1 MGFAG
6 FAGQPERR
14 AVAGAE
20 RGAGGAWRAG
30 EVAACDVADREALAA
45 LIASVPAEHP
55 LTAVVHAAGVV
66 DDATIEAL
74 TDAHIDDVMRSKVT
88 AAWHLHEL
96 TAELPL
102 TAFVLYSSIAGTLGT
117 LGQGNY
123 AAANVFLDALAEH
136 RQASG
141 LPATAMAWGFWADRS
156 GATGHL
162 SDGDVARMA
171 RSGIAPMT
179 SDEGLALF
187 DAVAVFGFCD
197 DGSGAA
203 RRRRVAGSLGGRPG
217 TAAVAPARW
226 SGRRGAAHGCGFGAV
241 GGCLDLVGVLGSLGG
256 ERARPSGRGALR
268 GRCAA
273 AAHGPGAVPRG
284 GGAEP

>member
-1 MGFAG
+1 MRRRGSGGVGRAARLG
-6 FAGQPERR
+6 ARR
-14 AVAGAE
+14 ASLD
-20 RGAGGAWRAG
+20 RGG
-30 EVAACDVADREALAA
+30 
-45 LIASVPAEHP
+45 
-55 LTAVVHAAGVV
+55 HAAGVV

-88 AAWHLHEL
+88 AAWHLHEA

-187 DAVAVFGFCD
+187 DASLSSGSATTVPARLDVAALRTRSA
-197 DGSGAA
+197 DGQVPPLLRRLAGTGDAVRRTAAGSTLPGAA
-203 RRRRVAGSLGGRPG
+203 LTSSASSP
-217 TAAVAPARW
+217 P
-226 SGRRGAAHGCGFGAV
+226 RRGASSAV
-241 GGCLDLVGVLGSLGG
+241 RSRRFPKPMRGSCSWTWCS
-256 ERARPSGRGALR
+256 RTRP
-268 GRCAA
+268 RC
-273 AAHGPGAVPRG
+273 
-284 GGAEP
+284 